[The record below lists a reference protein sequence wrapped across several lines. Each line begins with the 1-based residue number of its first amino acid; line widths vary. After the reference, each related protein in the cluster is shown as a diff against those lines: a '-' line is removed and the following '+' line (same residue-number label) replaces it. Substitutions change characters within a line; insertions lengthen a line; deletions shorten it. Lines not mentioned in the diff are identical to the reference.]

1 MADIA
6 ALRGKESM
14 TLNGKKTLYGITL
27 DDYFSPSFCSS
38 TKTYFGSLDEIQAFI
53 ESLEDTEQYLI
64 TKEAFK
70 RYLEGDKE
78 ATHHVAYSEYR
89 LLETVEVLAEEEIK
103 LDKTAWEFL
112 NVWRFPQ
119 YMEIDSGTVKK
130 VLLKHGKTYLRTM
143 KASVCG
149 LRTADRPDAPKSE
162 WLELCGG
169 FWGHPGILKANENT
183 VHSTLYMKEKEYKAK
198 KEAIENFRTDPVS
211 LDCMCEDVFGD
222 G

>member
-1 MADIA
+1 
-6 ALRGKESM
+6 M

-38 TKTYFGSLDEIQAFI
+38 TKTYFGGLDEIQAFI
-53 ESLEDTEQYLI
+53 ESLEDTEQYSK

-70 RYLEGDKE
+70 RYLEGNTE
-78 ATHHVAYSEYR
+78 VTHYIAYSEYK
-89 LLETVEVLAEEEIK
+89 LMDSVDLLAEEEIK

-119 YMEIDSGTVKK
+119 YMEIDSGSVKK
-130 VLLKHGKTYLRTM
+130 VLLKHGKTYLRAI
-143 KASVCG
+143 KASVRG
-149 LRTADRPDAPKSE
+149 LRTATRPDAPKTE

-169 FWGHPGILKANENT
+169 FWGHPGILIASENT
-183 VHSTLYMKEKEYKAK
+183 VDSTLYMKEKEYKTK
-198 KEAIENFRTDPVS
+198 KEAIEKFRTDPVS
-211 LDCMCEDVFGD
+211 LDCLCEDVFGD

>member
-1 MADIA
+1 
-6 ALRGKESM
+6 M

-70 RYLEGDKE
+70 RYLEGDTE

-119 YMEIDSGTVKK
+119 YMEIDSGSVKK
-130 VLLKHGKTYLRTM
+130 VLLKHGKTYLRAI
-143 KASVCG
+143 KASVRG
-149 LRTADRPDAPKSE
+149 LRTATRPDAPKSE
-162 WLELCGG
+162 WIELCGG
-169 FWGHPGILKANENT
+169 FWGHPGILIASENT
-183 VHSTLYMKEKEYKAK
+183 VDSTLYMKEKEYKTK
-198 KEAIENFRTDPVS
+198 KEAIEKFRTDPVS
-211 LDCMCEDVFGD
+211 LDCLCEDVFGD

>member
-1 MADIA
+1 
-6 ALRGKESM
+6 M

-70 RYLEGDKE
+70 RYLEGDTE
-78 ATHHVAYSEYR
+78 ATHHVAYSEYK
-89 LLETVEVLAEEEIK
+89 LIDSVDLLAEEEIK

-119 YMEIDSGTVKK
+119 YMEIDSGSVKK
-130 VLLKHGKTYLRTM
+130 VLLKHGKTYLRAI
-143 KASVCG
+143 KASVSG

-162 WLELCGG
+162 WLELFGG
-169 FWGHPGILKANENT
+169 FWGHPGILIANENT
-183 VHSTLYMKEKEYKAK
+183 VHSTLYMKEKEYKTK

>member
-1 MADIA
+1 
-6 ALRGKESM
+6 M

-38 TKTYFGSLDEIQAFI
+38 TKTYFGCLDEIQAFI

-112 NVWRFPQ
+112 NVWSFPQ
-119 YMEIDSGTVKK
+119 YMKIDSGTAKK

-183 VHSTLYMKEKEYKAK
+183 VHSTLYMKEKEYMTK
-198 KEAIENFRTDPVS
+198 KEAIEKFRTDPVS
-211 LDCMCEDVFGD
+211 LNCLCEDVFGD

>member
-70 RYLEGDKE
+70 RYLEGDTE

-119 YMEIDSGTVKK
+119 YMEIDSGSVKK
-130 VLLKHGKTYLRTM
+130 VILKHEKTYLRAI
-143 KASVCG
+143 KASVSG

>member
-1 MADIA
+1 M
-6 ALRGKESM
+6 
-14 TLNGKKTLYGITL
+14 
-27 DDYFSPSFCSS
+27 
-38 TKTYFGSLDEIQAFI
+38 DEIQAFI

-70 RYLEGDKE
+70 RYLEGDTE

-130 VLLKHGKTYLRTM
+130 VLLKHGKTYLRAI
-143 KASVCG
+143 KASVRG

-169 FWGHPGILKANENT
+169 FWGHPGILIANENT
-183 VHSTLYMKEKEYKAK
+183 VHSTLYMKEKEYKTK
-198 KEAIENFRTDPVS
+198 KEAIEKFRTDPVS
-211 LDCMCEDVFGD
+211 LDCLCEDVFGD

>member
-1 MADIA
+1 
-6 ALRGKESM
+6 M

-70 RYLEGDKE
+70 RYLEGDTE

-119 YMEIDSGTVKK
+119 YMEIDSGSVKK
-130 VLLKHGKTYLRTM
+130 VILKHGKTYLRAI
-143 KASVCG
+143 KASVSG

-169 FWGHPGILKANENT
+169 FWGHPGILIANENT
-183 VHSTLYMKEKEYKAK
+183 VHSTLYMKEKEYKTK
-198 KEAIENFRTDPVS
+198 KKAIENFRTDPVS

>member
-1 MADIA
+1 
-6 ALRGKESM
+6 M

-70 RYLEGDKE
+70 RYLEGDTE

-112 NVWRFPQ
+112 NVWSFPQ
-119 YMEIDSGTVKK
+119 YMKIDSGTAKK
-130 VLLKHGKTYLRTM
+130 VLLKHGKTYLRTI
-143 KASVCG
+143 KASVSG

-162 WLELCGG
+162 WLKLCGG
-169 FWGHPGILKANENT
+169 FWGHPGILKANGNT
-183 VHSTLYMKEKEYKAK
+183 VHSTLYMKEKEYMTK
-198 KEAIENFRTDPVS
+198 KEAIENFRTDPVC
-211 LDCMCEDVFGD
+211 LDCLCEDVFGD

>member
-1 MADIA
+1 
-6 ALRGKESM
+6 M

-53 ESLEDTEQYLI
+53 ELLEDTEQYLI

-70 RYLEGDKE
+70 RYLEGDTE

-89 LLETVEVLAEEEIK
+89 LLETVEVFAEEEIK

-112 NVWRFPQ
+112 NVWSFPQ

-130 VLLKHGKTYLRTM
+130 VLLKHGKTYLRTI
-143 KASVCG
+143 KASVSG
-149 LRTADRPDAPKSE
+149 LRTADRLDAPKSE

-183 VHSTLYMKEKEYKAK
+183 VHSTLYMKEKEYKTK
-198 KEAIENFRTDPVS
+198 KEAIEKFRTDPVC
-211 LDCMCEDVFGD
+211 LDCLCEDVFGD